1 MSLFTFPHNMHD
13 PGKIPKLCHFHTQ
26 LAINVCC
33 SNHVLGV
40 LHGIK
45 ESKQFNF
52 LVSSVARSEPQRIF
66 AWFALQ

>member
-1 MSLFTFPHNMHD
+1 MHD

-26 LAINVCC
+26 WALNVYC
-33 SNHVLGV
+33 SYHVLGV

-45 ESKQFNF
+45 ELKQFNS
-52 LVSSVARSEPQRIF
+52 LVSTVARSEPQRIF